1 MILAL
6 CVVGTYALNN
16 SLFDVGI
23 MLIAGV
29 VGYFMQK
36 GGYPA
41 SPVVLALIM
50 GGNLKI
56 YGNAF
61 SGTDYWTSTQLM
73 GVHEKFNPETGIS
86 ELGTGKSSGL
96 CVEYY

>member
-1 MILAL
+1 MIFCYFMLLVLGLLSLKVIGNVVKIPGNILTPMILAL

-36 GGYPA
+36 GGISGVA
-41 SPVVLALIM
+41 SGPGIDYGAN
-50 GGNLKI
+50 GGK
-56 YGNAF
+56 
-61 SGTDYWTSTQLM
+61 
-73 GVHEKFNPETGIS
+73 
-86 ELGTGKSSGL
+86 
-96 CVEYY
+96 